1 MTIADYSAGSD
12 GCLDFKEGEVVE
24 VLEKSED
31 GWWFVKIGSN
41 EGWVPSTFLEEKED
55 TPPELR
61 KPPKPNL
68 PPPKPNE
75 VPQTPKDQPDAVIGA
90 PKPKPRPRPRKVVAS
105 FFRAVDSYEVPV
117 NDDSAISLVKGR
129 VYEVKDKNENGW
141 WLIKDGDREGW
152 APGTYFDPV

>member
-1 MTIADYSAGSD
+1 MTIADYTGTE

-31 GWWFVKIGSN
+31 GWWFVKIGSK

-75 VPQTPKDQPDAVIGA
+75 VPQTPKDQPDTVIGA
-90 PKPKPRPRPRKVVAS
+90 PKPKPRPRPRKSVAS

-117 NDDSAISLVKGR
+117 DDDSAIPLVKGR